1 MDLNGELARL
11 ASAVSEYFV
20 VGSDIDS
27 DGSDNASV
35 GTTSS
40 LRLPNDKSDQEIHDR
55 LKEALGST
63 FYHLIFTCSD
73 PPSDPSLLV
82 QYAIQA
88 WLVWCCSQIFG
99 GFCFGLPSEME
110 RLLADVWEN
119 MKREGTSYF
128 FHSRIPPLSYFCPE
142 TLTSTFLR
150 GMKQNYS
157 P

>member
-40 LRLPNDKSDQEIHDR
+40 PRLPNDKSGQEIHDR

-63 FYHLIFTCSD
+63 FYHLIFTSPD

-82 QYAIQA
+82 QYAVQA
-88 WLVWCCSQIFG
+88 WLVWCCSQILD
-99 GFCFGLPSEME
+99 GFCFGLPGETE
-110 RLLADVWEN
+110 RLLTDVWES
-119 MKREGTSYF
+119 MKREGTSHF
-128 FHSRIPPLSYFCPE
+128 SILVSPPPDFV
-142 TLTSTFLR
+142 LR
-150 GMKQNYS
+150 L
-157 P
+157 

>member
-35 GTTSS
+35 GIMSS
-40 LRLPNDKSDQEIHDR
+40 PRLPNDRSGQEIHDR
-55 LKEALGST
+55 LKEALGPT
-63 FYHLIFTCSD
+63 FYQLIFTGSD

-88 WLVWCCSQIFG
+88 WLVWCCSQIFD
-99 GFCFGLPSEME
+99 GFCFGLPSETE
-110 RLLADVWEN
+110 RLLTDVWER
-119 MKREGTSYF
+119 MKREGTSHF
-128 FHSRIPPLSYFCPE
+128 FHSHIPAPGFSPRDSDICPFCV
-142 TLTSTFLR
+142 
-150 GMKQNYS
+150 G
-157 P
+157 